1 MNYEKVLKMMQVV
14 EWHYI
19 GKPVTLEDIKE
30 VADRVRN
37 KALKEKKNVSCGG
50 FMYLYSEKV
59 LLFVGEKAYE

>member
-30 VADRVRN
+30 VADRVRS

-50 FMYLYSEKV
+50 FMYLYNEKV